1 MQGLARVRRRIAGSG
16 LVVVGAL
23 AAALAPG
30 CGGGGSSGGGGVGST
45 AAGVSSGAFA
55 VVAFDPPDGA
65 ADVALDAI
73 VRVTF
78 AGEVDPASV
87 TTGAVTLSGPAG
99 PVAGRIGF
107 ARGAGATSVV
117 TFTPAAMLD
126 ATARYDLRVEGRVAD
141 TSGRALGAPRASAFT
156 TGTWGGL
163 QAGAASVDITPPVG
177 VPLGGFGDQPRR
189 QWPPD
194 LNPSNYHCM
203 LKPSLGVLDP
213 IRCKTL
219 VLETTPGRPVAIMTM
234 DLIATAAQA
243 VEDIHA
249 RALARGVPIAL
260 DDMMVCSSHTHSG
273 PGTLSALRFW
283 ELAAMDL
290 FQRRVYD
297 AFVDGATDSLV
308 QAWQAR
314 APARLGADSTVL
326 NGVARNRRS
335 GDSPVFTRDSID
347 PELGVIR
354 VDRADGT
361 PIATLWN
368 YAAHGLVYQSD
379 NLYFS
384 ADLFGHVAKYV
395 EGQHGGGVC
404 LFANGAEGDVTP
416 HARGTSAADQVGQTI
431 AAAIL
436 GLRQQ
441 ITTTSQVDLRSSS
454 EWVDLGAATLAIDTR
469 RIGRSG
475 SGNSFIQAV
484 NSIPGVSLGL
494 GISLG
499 PSWIETRFRFQ
510 AIRLDDV
517 ALVSIPGEAIH
528 TIGLA
533 VKAHGVARGFR
544 KTFPFGLANGHMAY
558 ITTPEEYD
566 AGGYESLATLF
577 GRDTGTMVVDRCA
590 RVLDLI
596 R

>member
-1 MQGLARVRRRIAGSG
+1 MQPLLCARRSLAGLG
-16 LVVVGAL
+16 LL
-23 AAALAPG
+23 ATVATTAFTAPG
-30 CGGGGSSGGGGVGST
+30 CGGGSSSGGGAAST
-45 AAGVSSGAFA
+45 AAGVSSGVFA
-55 VVAFDPPDGA
+55 VLAVEPADGDV
-65 ADVALDAI
+65 DVALDAS
-73 VRVTF
+73 VRITLS
-78 AGEVDPASV
+78 GEVDPASV
-87 TTGAVTLSGPAG
+87 TTGAVTLTGPG
-99 PVAGRIGF
+99 GGVPGRIGF
-107 ARGAGATSVV
+107 ARGAGASSVV
-117 TFTPAAMLD
+117 TFTPGALLAP
-126 ATARYDLRVEGRVAD
+126 TTRYEVRVAATVRD
-141 TSGRALGAPRASAFT
+141 TAGSALGAGRTAGFT
-156 TGTWGGL
+156 TGAWRGL
-163 QAGAASVDITPPVG
+163 LAGAASVDITPPIG
-177 VPLGGFGDQPRR
+177 VPLGGFGDPPRR

-194 LNPSNYHCM
+194 LNPADFHCM

-219 VLETTPGRPVAIMTM
+219 VLETTAGRPVAIMTM

-243 VEDIHA
+243 VADIQA
-249 RALARGVPIAL
+249 RAVARGVPIAL
-260 DDMMVCSSHTHSG
+260 DDIMVCSSHTHSG
-273 PGTLSALRFW
+273 PGALSPLRFW
-283 ELAAMDL
+283 ELAAMDF

-297 AFVDGATDSLV
+297 AFIDGATDSLV

-314 APARLGADSTVL
+314 APARLGADSTPL
-326 NGVARNRRS
+326 LGMTRNRRA
-335 GDSPVFTRDSID
+335 GDSNVFTSDSID
-347 PELGVIR
+347 PELGVLR
-354 VDRADGT
+354 VDRADGA

-368 YAAHGLVYQSD
+368 FAAHGLVYQSD
-379 NLYFS
+379 NLHFS
-384 ADLFGHVAKYV
+384 ADLFGHVARYV

-416 HARGTSAADQVGQTI
+416 HARGTSAADQAGQTI

-436 GLRQQ
+436 GLRQR
-441 ITTTSQVDLRSSS
+441 ITTTSQVDLRSAS
-454 EWVDLGAATLAIDTR
+454 EWLDLGAATLAIDTR

-484 NSIPGVSLGL
+484 NSIPGVTLGL

-510 AIRLDDV
+510 AIRLNDI

-533 VKAHGVARGFR
+533 IKAHGVARGFR
-544 KTFPFGLANGHMAY
+544 KTFPVGLANGHMAY

-577 GRDTGTMVVDRCA
+577 GRDTGTLVVDRCA
-590 RVLDLI
+590 RALDLV